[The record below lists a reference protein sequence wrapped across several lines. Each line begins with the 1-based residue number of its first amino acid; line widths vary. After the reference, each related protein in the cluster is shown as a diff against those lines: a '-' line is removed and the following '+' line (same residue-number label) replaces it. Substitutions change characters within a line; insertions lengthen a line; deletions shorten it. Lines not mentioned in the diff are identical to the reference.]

1 MRSGNTISVT
11 KQINIVFVDRQL
23 GPEGGGGGGG
33 GTRLPRHLGPG

>member
-11 KQINIVFVDRQL
+11 KHICLLCYINIVFVDRQL
-23 GPEGGGGGGG
+23 GPG